1 MRRTEVLSSVVRTR
15 RSSTSSRCLSGRAPR
30 EALPGTR
37 REVAPALRHAAVR
50 DLQDRSSRVAG
61 RCYGR
66 GRGGDVRRSRALGRF
81 RSGPRSVFERA
92 RPRRAMSYGFSVNH
106 TGSGCCGSRPSPE
119 SPLRSLGV
127 ARQFEQPKSRRVRTP
142 ALLCPHRR
150 PPPPPLASDPLRRV
164 RADFGVERA
173 ARARER
179 RPARSDAAQ
188 RGRTYGWV
196 RNALPIMLEAYR
208 EYGPVFT
215 SRIMQQPPW
224 SLMVVQGVTQRG
236 RRGRVSRSRSRTA
249 PKAMRPGSAMGN
261 ATARRSPDLHAQL
274 PTLRTKAP

>member
-1 MRRTEVLSSVVRTR
+1 MLFLSAHAADGGALVRCSDPAGARRAPAV
-15 RSSTSSRCLSGRAPR
+15 SRGRAPR

-37 REVAPALRHAAVR
+37 REVAPALRLAAVR
-50 DLQDRSSRVAG
+50 DLQDRSSRGAG

-173 ARARER
+173 ARAREGVPPGPTQPSAGAPTGGCGTR
-179 RPARSDAAQ
+179 FPSCSRPTAS
-188 RGRTYGWV
+188 T
-196 RNALPIMLEAYR
+196 
-208 EYGPVFT
+208 GPS
-215 SRIMQQPPW
+215 SRAE
-224 SLMVVQGVTQRG
+224 SCNNH
-236 RRGRVSRSRSRTA
+236 
-249 PKAMRPGSAMGN
+249 PG
-261 ATARRSPDLHAQL
+261 L
-274 PTLRTKAP
+274 